1 MVALAGAA
9 YERTRLEQD
18 IMTGTNMVENY
29 EDITAFGLDAERERE
44 LLEKQTECVFMW
56 VTKNCEPVGVIMSF
70 VAASGKIWLTS
81 AEQRKRVP
89 AIRRNPAASV
99 CVTSTGTTLGGG
111 KTITYKGTT
120 VVHKGNRPL
129 ADWFYR
135 ALAER
140 LYGPM
145 GPEFVQKF
153 VDFLDSPA
161 RVIIEFTPT
170 VRIGFDGD
178 KMAAATPWL
187 RSGWRAT

>member
-1 MVALAGAA
+1 
-9 YERTRLEQD
+9 
-18 IMTGTNMVENY
+18 MTGTNMVENY
-29 EDITAFGLDAERERE
+29 EDVTAFGLDPERERE

-99 CVTSTGTTLGGG
+99 CVTSTGTKLGGG

-120 VVHKGNRPL
+120 VVHKGNRTL

-135 ALAER
+135 ALAGR
-140 LYGPM
+140 LYGAM

-153 VDFLDSPA
+153 VEFLDSPA

-187 RSGWRAT
+187 QSGWRAT

>member
-1 MVALAGAA
+1 MN
-9 YERTRLEQD
+9 EQH
-18 IMTGTNMVENY
+18 TLENY
-29 EDITAFGLDAERERE
+29 EDVTAFGLDPERERE
-44 LLEKQTECVFMW
+44 LLDRQTECVFMW
-56 VTKNCEPVGVIMSF
+56 VTKDCEPVGVIMSF
-70 VAASGKIWLTS
+70 VASSGKIWLTS

-99 CVTSTGTTLGGG
+99 CITSTGTKLGGG
-111 KTITYKGTT
+111 KTVTYKGMT
-120 VVHKGNRPL
+120 VVHKGNRPI

-135 ALAER
+135 ALAQR
-140 LYGPM
+140 LYGAM

-170 VRIGFDGD
+170 KTISFDGD
-178 KMAAATPWL
+178 KMAEATPWL